1 MHDIKEKRFAWWWV
15 GHSSGETFTVLSF
28 SFLYVKLSLTAASI
42 SWHVCGNEI
51 KKLHVSIEHSGWH
64 IIIIG

>member
-42 SWHVCGNEI
+42 S
-51 KKLHVSIEHSGWH
+51 
-64 IIIIG
+64 